1 MYFMFMT
8 LGKWENL
15 SSEDVV
21 LMDNETVRQ
30 LRSKQ
35 FSFPLTP
42 EAFDHFFYACD
53 ALWLHSGDPKDPHA
67 ELTSGK
73 CSNGFVDTLRVLRY
87 TNLCELMARQIVDCL
102 HKMSHPLIK
111 KVGKVDWIIG
121 SDHASA
127 VFSYEVARRL
137 GCQHDFTEKGSNNT
151 QVWKRFQ
158 IDPNEVV
165 LQVEELVTT
174 TTTLSRVRSG
184 VRFGNPTPVQFAPL
198 VFTLVH
204 RSKEFEFEGTPIH
217 YVRHYDIDTWE
228 PKDCPLCAAGSKRLK
243 PKANWAELTGK
254 IK

>member
-1 MYFMFMT
+1 MGCHKSLFLLRFFCSKKCEIKGSSFNKGMYFMFMT

-87 TNLCELMARQIVDCL
+87 TNLCELMARQIVESL
-102 HKMSHPLIK
+102 QKMKPSLVK
-111 KVGKVDWIIG
+111 KVHWVIG

-137 GCQHDFTEKGSNNT
+137 GLKYDFTEKGPYNT
-151 QVWKRFQ
+151 QVWKRFE
-158 IDPNEVV
+158 IDSDEVV

-174 TTTLSRVRSG
+174 TATLGRVRS
-184 VRFGNPTPVQFAPL
+184 
-198 VFTLVH
+198 
-204 RSKEFEFEGTPIH
+204 
-217 YVRHYDIDTWE
+217 
-228 PKDCPLCAAGSKRLK
+228 
-243 PKANWAELTGK
+243 
-254 IK
+254 